1 MLRFLQITGAELN
14 INEFIG
20 ERKGEWE
27 RLEAISGKFRPGRSG
42 ELSREEMWELA
53 GLYNGAVSD
62 LAVLKSSELAVD
74 TESHVIAYLNDL
86 VIRVHGI
93 IYRKP
98 PFRWS
103 SLVTFFTASFPGT
116 FMRKLPYILISAS
129 LFISLGVA
137 GFLLGLAE
145 PDFIS
150 LVVPP
155 HIIKTVERGQVW
167 FKDLHTVAPMASSGL
182 MTHNIS
188 VTFLMVAA
196 GITFGVGTVYLLALN
211 GLLIGTVAALC
222 FKHNLSVEFW
232 SFVLPHGSLELTALF
247 IAGAA
252 GLILGH
258 ALIDPGRYRRSEYLA
273 AQSRHV
279 GVLALGCVPLLV
291 LAGMIE
297 AFFSPSG
304 LPPWLKFAFA
314 AVSFSSFVAYV
325 ILRGRGTESGED
337 APDSQA

>member
-1 MLRFLQITGAELN
+1 MQITGADLN

-27 RLEAISGKFRPGRSG
+27 RLEAIAGKFRPGRSG
-42 ELSREEMWELA
+42 ELSRDELWELA

-103 SLVTFFTASFPGT
+103 SLASFFTATFPRT
-116 FMRKLPYILISAS
+116 FVRMLPYIMVSAG
-129 LFISLGVA
+129 LFISLGVV

-145 PDFIS
+145 PNFIS

-196 GITFGVGTVYLLALN
+196 GITFGIGTVYLLALN

-222 FKHNLSVEFW
+222 FKHDLSIEFW

-247 IAGAA
+247 IAGGA
-252 GLILGH
+252 GLVLGH

-273 AQSRHV
+273 EQSRYV
-279 GVLALGCVPLLV
+279 GILALGCVPLLV
-291 LAGMIE
+291 LAGLIE

-304 LPPWLKFAFA
+304 LPPWLKFSFA
-314 AVSFSSFVAYV
+314 CVSFSSFMAYV
-325 ILRGRGTESGED
+325 LLCGRGTDHGED
-337 APDSQA
+337 ASDSEA